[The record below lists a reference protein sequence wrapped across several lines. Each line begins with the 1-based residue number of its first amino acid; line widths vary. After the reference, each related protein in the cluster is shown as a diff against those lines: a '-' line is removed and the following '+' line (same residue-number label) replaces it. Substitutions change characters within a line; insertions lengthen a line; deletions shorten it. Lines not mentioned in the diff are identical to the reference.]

1 MASILFKISSICN
14 SQFKC
19 NYLKNEKL
27 FVNFLFYFWN
37 LHQILNVLKEKMI
50 VIANLFLK
58 LQVVKN
64 LVRPLYKKGRF
75 RTRLD
80 TQHVN
85 ASQVLANSPWGHIYH
100 VFPSISENLISKMCL
115 LVLPEILLVFVNTLT
130 ADDKYRNQHCK
141 NLTLPI
147 QMQLD

>member
-1 MASILFKISSICN
+1 
-14 SQFKC
+14 
-19 NYLKNEKL
+19 
-27 FVNFLFYFWN
+27 
-37 LHQILNVLKEKMI
+37 MI

-64 LVRPLYKKGRF
+64 FVRPLYKKGRF

-100 VFPSISENLISKMCL
+100 VFPSISENLIRKMCL
-115 LVLPEILLVFVNTLT
+115 LVLAEILLVFVNTLT
-130 ADDKYRNQHCK
+130 ADVKYRNQHCK

>member
-115 LVLPEILLVFVNTLT
+115 LVLAEILLVFVNTLT
-130 ADDKYRNQHCK
+130 ANDKYRNQHCK

>member
-64 LVRPLYKKGRF
+64 FVRPLYKKGRF

-100 VFPSISENLISKMCL
+100 VLPSISENLISKMSP
-115 LVLPEILLVFVNTLT
+115 LVLAEILLVFVNTLT

>member
-85 ASQVLANSPWGHIYH
+85 ASQVLAN
-100 VFPSISENLISKMCL
+100 FP
-115 LVLPEILLVFVNTLT
+115 
-130 ADDKYRNQHCK
+130 
-141 NLTLPI
+141 
-147 QMQLD
+147 

>member
-64 LVRPLYKKGRF
+64 FVRPLYKKGRF

-100 VFPSISENLISKMCL
+100 VFPSISENLISKMCP
-115 LVLPEILLVFVNTLT
+115 LVLAEILLVFVNTLT

>member
-64 LVRPLYKKGRF
+64 FKKGRF

-85 ASQVLANSPWGHIYH
+85 ASQVLANSP
-100 VFPSISENLISKMCL
+100 
-115 LVLPEILLVFVNTLT
+115 
-130 ADDKYRNQHCK
+130 
-141 NLTLPI
+141 
-147 QMQLD
+147 

>member
-37 LHQILNVLKEKMI
+37 LHQILNILKEKMI

-115 LVLPEILLVFVNTLT
+115 LVLAEILLVFVNTLT